1 MYTLGKVNGKFC
13 YKWKKH
19 SCRND
24 LSPEAL
30 KLVIA
35 TFLKEPKSQS
45 ELRNLQVKTVTGGGV
60 GILLTQLLSL
70 FQTHSRIEAVE

>member
-19 SCRND
+19 SRRND
-24 LSPEAL
+24 LSPKVL

-45 ELRNLQVKTVTGGGV
+45 ELRNLQLETVTGGGE
-60 GILLTQLLSL
+60 GIHLIQLLSL
-70 FQTHSRIEAVE
+70 FQTHLRIKAVG